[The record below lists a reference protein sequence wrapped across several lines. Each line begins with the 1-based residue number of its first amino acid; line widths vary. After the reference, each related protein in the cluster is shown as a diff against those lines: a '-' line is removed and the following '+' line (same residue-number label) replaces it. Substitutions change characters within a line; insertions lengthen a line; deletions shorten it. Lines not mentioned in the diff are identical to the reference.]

1 MDIND
6 LRGIGTLLVM
16 IAFIS
21 ICIWAYNPKRK
32 KQFDDAAQLPFSE
45 ENENK
50 MNNRFD
56 QEKKPHE

>member
-21 ICIWAYNPKRK
+21 ICVWAYSPKRK
-32 KQFDDAAQLPFSE
+32 KRFDEAAHLPFSD
-45 ENENK
+45 ENK